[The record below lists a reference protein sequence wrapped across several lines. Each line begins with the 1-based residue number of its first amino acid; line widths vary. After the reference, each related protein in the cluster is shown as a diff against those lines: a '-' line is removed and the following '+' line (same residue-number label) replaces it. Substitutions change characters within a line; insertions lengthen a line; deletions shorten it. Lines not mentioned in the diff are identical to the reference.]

1 MKCEICSSRQSE
13 QEGGIYDDSKKNLI
27 ILVCPKCGRKCP
39 DCGGIQKWEDVGER
53 IKGQGSVGFS
63 WICSDCGLTEYNKE
77 MANTR
82 EFLDYE
88 PEPWVVFLG
97 SATITI
103 IYCLSISMIFLFR
116 LFGLIALSVPFF
128 FGYHL
133 FYGDWKN
140 EDAWNILAG
149 MAVFFSI
156 FSTLVGLAITKTWIS
171 KDPT

>member
-1 MKCEICSSRQSE
+1 
-13 QEGGIYDDSKKNLI
+13 
-27 ILVCPKCGRKCP
+27 
-39 DCGGIQKWEDVGER
+39 VGER

-82 EFLDYE
+82 EFLDSE

-156 FSTLVGLAITKTWIS
+156 FSTLVGLAITNTWIS
-171 KDPT
+171 KDQT